1 MSMGRRTYDL
11 LRGYVSHEWD
21 RIKDVERELA
31 ERELKEDLPP
41 KSKAEAPATPTPKT
55 PEDKKTY
62 ARRLLGVTEESSF
75 EDIRK
80 AFTRLCKRS
89 DPANFPS
96 GSAEAK
102 KAADIQRQVNWA
114 FNELTDDMDA
124 TERRFRSLEL
134 D

>member
-21 RIKDVERELA
+21 RIKDVERDLA
-31 ERELKEDLPP
+31 ERELREDLPP
-41 KSKAEAPATPTPKT
+41 QQAKAATPTPPQA

-80 AFTRLCKRS
+80 AFTRLSKRS
-89 DPANFPS
+89 DPANFPV

-102 KAADIQRQVNWA
+102 KASDIQRQVNWA
-114 FNELTDDMDA
+114 FNELTDEMDA